1 VAPLKTKR
9 TISEPG
15 IISNLFPAIP
25 ENIPE
30 ELFDILVESDFI
42 RIERI
47 VSQGHTTGS
56 DEWLDQSWDEWVILL
71 SGEASILFEGDE
83 TPRSLK
89 PGDYILIPANCRH
102 KVTWTDPSVNTVW
115 LAVHFNK

>member
-1 VAPLKTKR
+1 MALLKTKR
-9 TISEPG
+9 IISEPG
-15 IISNLFPAIP
+15 IVSNFFTVIP

-30 ELFDILVESDFI
+30 ELFDTLVISDSI

-47 VSQGHTTGS
+47 ISQGHATAD
-56 DEWLDQSWDEWVILL
+56 DEWFDQSWDEWVILL
-71 SGEASILFEGDE
+71 SGGASLLFEGDE
-83 TPRSLK
+83 IPKSMK

-102 KVTWTDPSVNTVW
+102 KVTWTDPGVKTVW